1 MKTLEFK
8 AYLTPRQTEK
18 VESWLKAMRWVW
30 NKGLALLNEYSHH
43 YFFDKRFKEAYRC
56 CYVGWEYHWTKDG
69 DEWKPERPYCSLNYG
84 QRCLLPDAEPELGN
98 DSYYSLT
105 TCFTHEKHK
114 DKPWFTDVPSKFIK
128 GTLKSLADSW
138 MAWKKRI
145 RKRPRRKKTQDP
157 ITTLIFVGA
166 KSRIEGRRV
175 SAPKLGTV
183 KAYLS

>member
-69 DEWKPERPYCSLNYG
+69 DEWKPERPYCSLYMLQRSFDDLTVDMSALLKPLLCCQSSQYG
-84 QRCLLPDAEPELGN
+84 
-98 DSYYSLT
+98 
-105 TCFTHEKHK
+105 
-114 DKPWFTDVPSKFIK
+114 
-128 GTLKSLADSW
+128 
-138 MAWKKRI
+138 
-145 RKRPRRKKTQDP
+145 
-157 ITTLIFVGA
+157 
-166 KSRIEGRRV
+166 
-175 SAPKLGTV
+175 
-183 KAYLS
+183 